1 MGVGLL
7 FWLRI
12 RDFMLN
18 TNKKNPNALSG
29 FFSSHVINP
38 NRSQGSYTQKLF
50 SKYLLILYLFLH
62 FQVV

>member
-1 MGVGLL
+1 MDL
-7 FWLRI
+7 FGIRPKFRI

-38 NRSQGSYTQKLF
+38 NRSQGS
-50 SKYLLILYLFLH
+50 
-62 FQVV
+62 